1 MTPARSRGQKVNLS
15 DLAGEPDLDDGRGP
29 RALTPGG
36 GGRSPIRLAQLAL
49 NPLNKRVL
57 GSRPDAITELADSM
71 RVNGQLQPCAIVT
84 RAAFRRIFPDHDAH
98 LGHAAYV
105 QVTGARRYLAAQQLR
120 WDAIEAVVKD
130 DLASSALR
138 FLSATAAENLDR
150 RDFDPVEEAE
160 QVQLVVEAAGSGH
173 AAADHLQ
180 RSPGWISQR
189 LNLLKLAP
197 ELHAALRAGDIPLRE
212 VRTLHTLD
220 HAAQLAALHR
230 FTAVNRPRTGGT
242 DGEASST
249 TAGSTDRPSPVAR
262 AIRRLGGT
270 PDKIAAALR
279 AELPPDVIEQLVQH
293 LTPHTDG
300 TAPAPASSSGRF
312 TAVKPPRASAP
323 PTASSAG

>member
-1 MTPARSRGQKVNLS
+1 MSPARSRGQKVNLS

-29 RALTPGG
+29 YAFAPD
-36 GGRSPIRLAQLAL
+36 GGRPIPLPQLAL
-49 NPLNKRVL
+49 NPHNKRLL
-57 GSRPDAITELADSM
+57 GARPDAIAELADSM
-71 RVNGQLQPCAIVT
+71 RINGQLQPCAVVT
-84 RAAFRRIFPDHDAH
+84 RAAFRRIFPDDDAH
-98 LGHAAYV
+98 LGRAAFV

-120 WDAIEAVVKD
+120 WDTIEAVIKD

-160 QVQLVVEAAGSGH
+160 QVQLVVAAAGSGQ
-173 AAADHLQ
+173 AAAENLQ

-189 LNLLKLAP
+189 LNLLRLAP
-197 ELHAALRAGDIPLRE
+197 ELQIALRAGDIALRE

-230 FTAVNRPRTGGT
+230 FTAVKRRGT

-249 TAGSTDRPSPVAR
+249 SAAPVDRPTPAAR

-279 AELPPDVIEQLVQH
+279 AELAPDVIEQLVGH
-293 LTPHTDG
+293 LVADRPAAHEA
-300 TAPAPASSSGRF
+300 APA
-312 TAVKPPRASAP
+312 AVDLPR
-323 PTASSAG
+323 

>member
-29 RALTPGG
+29 RALAPDSGS
-36 GGRSPIRLAQLAL
+36 GRPIRLDQLAL

-57 GSRPDAITELADSM
+57 GARPDAIAELADSM
-71 RVNGQLQPCAIVT
+71 RVNGQLQPCAVVT
-84 RAAFRRIFPDHDAH
+84 RAAFRRVFPDHDAY
-98 LGHAAYV
+98 LGRAAFV
-105 QVTGARRYLAAQQLR
+105 QVTGARRHLAAQQLS
-120 WDAIEAVVKD
+120 WEAIEAVIKD
-130 DLASSALR
+130 DLASSTLR

-160 QVQLVVEAAGSGH
+160 QVQLIVEAAGSGQ
-173 AAADHLQ
+173 AAAEHLH

-189 LNLLKLAP
+189 LNLLQLAP

-220 HAAQLAALHR
+220 RAAQLAALHR
-230 FTAVNRPRTGGT
+230 FTAVNR
-242 DGEASST
+242 
-249 TAGSTDRPSPVAR
+249 GSTGEPGNAAGATATPPSDRPTPAAR

-279 AELPPDVIEQLVQH
+279 TELTSDEVAQLIQH
-293 LTPHTDG
+293 LVGHAGADG
-300 TAPAPASSSGRF
+300 PEPAPQE
-312 TAVKPPRASAP
+312 RADVV
-323 PTASSAG
+323 G

>member
-15 DLAGEPDLDDGRGP
+15 DLAGDPDLDDGRGP
-29 RALTPGG
+29 RALAPDG
-36 GGRSPIRLAQLAL
+36 GGRPIRLDQLAL

-57 GSRPDAITELADSM
+57 DARPDAIAELADSM
-71 RVNGQLQPCAIVT
+71 RVNGQLQPCAVVT
-84 RAAFRRIFPDHDAH
+84 RAAFRRVFPDCDAH
-98 LGHAAYV
+98 LGRAAFV
-105 QVTGARRYLAAQQLR
+105 QVTGARRYLAAQQLS

-130 DLASSALR
+130 DLASSTLR

-160 QVQLVVEAAGSGH
+160 QVQLVVEAAGSGQ
-173 AAADHLQ
+173 AAAEHLQ

-189 LNLLKLAP
+189 LNLLKLVP
-197 ELHAALRAGDIPLRE
+197 ELHTALRAGDIPLRE

-230 FTAVNRPRTGGT
+230 FTTVNRRRTGGT

-249 TAGSTDRPSPVAR
+249 SAAPTYRPTPAAR

-270 PDKIAAALR
+270 PDKIAVTLR
-279 AELPPDVIEQLVQH
+279 AELTPDEVGQLIQH
-293 LTPHTDG
+293 LIGHDG
-300 TAPAPASSSGRF
+300 TTVPAPASQERTG
-312 TAVKPPRASAP
+312 AV
-323 PTASSAG
+323 G

>member
-29 RALTPGG
+29 RALAPDD
-36 GGRSPIRLAQLAL
+36 GGRPVRLDQLAL

-57 GSRPDAITELADSM
+57 SSRPDAIAELADSM
-71 RVNGQLQPCAIVT
+71 RVNGQLQPCAVVT
-84 RAAFRRIFPDHDAH
+84 RAAFRRVFPDQDAH
-98 LGHAAYV
+98 LGRAAFV

-120 WDAIEAVVKD
+120 WDTIEAVVKD
-130 DLASSALR
+130 DLVSSTLR

-160 QVQLVVEAAGSGH
+160 QVQLVVQEAGSGQ
-173 AAADHLQ
+173 AAAEHLH

-197 ELHAALRAGDIPLRE
+197 ELHVALRAGDIALRE

-230 FTAVNRPRTGGT
+230 FTAVNRGGT
-242 DGEASST
+242 GEPGNGAGPTATPPADRST
-249 TAGSTDRPSPVAR
+249 PVAR

-270 PDKIAAALR
+270 PDKIAATLR
-279 AELPPDVIEQLVQH
+279 AELTPDEVAQLIEHLVGH
-293 LTPHTDG
+293 AGAEVP
-300 TAPAPASSSGRF
+300 APAPQERVN
-312 TAVKPPRASAP
+312 AV
-323 PTASSAG
+323 G